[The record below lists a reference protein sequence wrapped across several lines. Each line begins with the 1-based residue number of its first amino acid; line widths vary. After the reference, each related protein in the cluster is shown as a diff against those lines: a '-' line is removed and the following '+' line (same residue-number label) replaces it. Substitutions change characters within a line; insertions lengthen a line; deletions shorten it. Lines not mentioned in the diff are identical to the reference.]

1 VKDDNVRFWHLA
13 DIPDALSD
21 VCFTPK
27 AENAKKRAAKVA
39 KGERN
44 AKAARAR

>member
-1 VKDDNVRFWHLA
+1 MSALEGKA
-13 DIPDALSD
+13 DIPDVLPD
-21 VCFTPK
+21 VRFTPK